1 MSGKPSRRA
10 PASRWPLWL
19 SALAGMLWALVAYA
33 PASWLAGAVAA
44 VTQQRVL
51 LADAH
56 GSWREGSAQCVLSGG
71 PQSRGATLAPGRLH
85 WRIALSGIWHGALG
99 ITLDWP
105 ELAEKPLVL
114 SVQGNIAGWSVR
126 QQDPAN
132 WQAQFPAAVLEG
144 LGTPWNTLALQGRV
158 GLVLQH
164 TRLESSAG
172 RVRLDGS
179 VQADAADMT
188 SRLSTVAPLG
198 SYHLQVD
205 GVGANAK
212 IALSSLAGPLLLK
225 GTGVWNGRQL
235 QFAGSARA
243 QPGQEQS
250 LANLLSL
257 LGQREGD
264 KVRIAL

>member
-1 MSGKPSRRA
+1 MSAHPSHVART
-10 PASRWPLWL
+10 SRWPLWL
-19 SALAGMLWALVAYA
+19 SALAGMLWALVAFA

-51 LADAH
+51 LADAQ
-56 GSWREGSAQCVLSGG
+56 GNWRDGSAQFVLSGG
-71 PQSRGATLAPGRLH
+71 SQSRGPTLAPGRLH
-85 WRIALSGIWHGALG
+85 WRIALSGLWHGTLG
-99 ITLDWP
+99 VTLDWP
-105 ELAEKPLVL
+105 DLAATPLVL
-114 SVQGNIAGWSVR
+114 LVQANIAGWTVQ

-132 WQAQFPAAVLEG
+132 WQTQFPAAVLEG

-172 RVRLDGS
+172 RLRLDGR
-179 VQADAADMT
+179 VQVDATDMT

-198 SYHLQVD
+198 TYHLQVD
-205 GVGANAK
+205 GDGANAK
-212 IALSSLAGPLLLK
+212 IALSTLAGPLLMT

-243 QPGQEQS
+243 APGQEQS